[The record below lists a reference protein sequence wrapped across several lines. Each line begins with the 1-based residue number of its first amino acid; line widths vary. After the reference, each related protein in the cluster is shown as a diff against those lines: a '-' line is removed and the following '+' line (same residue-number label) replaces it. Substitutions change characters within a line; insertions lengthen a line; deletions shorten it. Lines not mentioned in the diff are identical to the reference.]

1 MDTQLTKNAPSP
13 ASDVRSEEML
23 LNMGPQH
30 PSTHGVFRVMI
41 RTDGEIVIDC
51 EPHVGYLHRC
61 FEKHCESVT
70 VLQSVLYTDRLD
82 YLMSMG
88 NNLGFSIAVERL
100 WDNFVVPERAQYIR
114 IIVTEPFDGDG

>member
-1 MDTQLTKNAPSP
+1 MAQETNSP
-13 ASDVRSEEML
+13 AATQPQASDIRSEEML

-41 RTDGEIVIDC
+41 RTDGEIVIDS

-100 WDNFVVPERAQYIR
+100 WDTFVVPERAQ
-114 IIVTEPFDGDG
+114 